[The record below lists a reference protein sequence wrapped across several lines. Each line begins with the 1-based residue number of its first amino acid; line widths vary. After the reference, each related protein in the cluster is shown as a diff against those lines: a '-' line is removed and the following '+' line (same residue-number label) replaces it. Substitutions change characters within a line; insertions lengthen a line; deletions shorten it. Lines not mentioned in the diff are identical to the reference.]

1 MNKYGKNHDL
11 KDEIIAHIVENQ
23 LQTVEK
29 DMCGMYQ
36 IYFCVNLFNPLENGS
51 IINEKIMKKQTTE
64 KLLNEILLTDRQE
77 NENRIK
83 QFIEES
89 TIRCG

>member
-36 IYFCVNLFNPLENGS
+36 IHFCVNLFNPLENGS